1 MVSDRRRCS
10 RKMSTSE
17 PHILVT
23 GGAGYIG
30 SHTVIALRN
39 SGKALVVLDNLSTG
53 TKALV
58 PDDVP
63 MVVGDIKDSNVVRE
77 TLKKYAVTSVMHFAG
92 SIVVS
97 ESVSDPLAYYANN
110 TEASLRFIRCCHEM
124 DVGAFV
130 FSSTA
135 AVYGNPAKRLVDETA
150 PTMPIN
156 PYGASK
162 LMTERMLRDISAATG
177 LRIAIL
183 RYFNVAGADLE
194 GRSGQIGPNTSHL
207 IRTAAEVARGA
218 RSYMEIFGT
227 DYDTPDG
234 TCIRDFIHVS
244 DLATAH
250 VLALDHLLETREN
263 LILNCGYGTG
273 YSVREVLVA
282 TQALAE
288 KPLEIREAGRR
299 LGDAAE
305 LIANSA
311 QIREVLSWTPAYN
324 DLSLII
330 KTALDWEKRK
340 AVLDLS

>member
-1 MVSDRRRCS
+1 
-10 RKMSTSE
+10 MSNSE

-30 SHTVIALRN
+30 SHTVIALRD
-39 SGKALVVLDNLSTG
+39 SRKAVVVLDNLSSG
-53 TKALV
+53 SKALV

-63 MVVGDIKDSNVVRE
+63 MIVGDIKDTDLVRR
-77 TLKKYAVTSVMHFAG
+77 TLERYAVSAVMHFAG
-92 SIVVS
+92 SIIVS
-97 ESVSDPLAYYANN
+97 ESVADPLAYYANN
-110 TEASLRFIRCCHEM
+110 TEASLRFISCCDEM
-124 DVGAFV
+124 DVDAFV

-135 AVYGNPAKRLVDETA
+135 AVYGDPAQRRVDENA
-150 PTMPIN
+150 STMPIN

-162 LMTERMLRDISAATG
+162 LMTERMLRDVSAATG

-183 RYFNVAGADLE
+183 RYFNVAGADLK

-207 IRTAAEVARGA
+207 IRTAAEVAIGA

-250 VLALDHLLETREN
+250 IRALDYLLETREN
-263 LILNCGYGTG
+263 LLLNCGYGTG
-273 YSVREVLVA
+273 YSVREVL
-282 TQALAE
+282 LAAQTLVD
-288 KPLEIREAGRR
+288 KPLDIREACRR

-305 LIANSA
+305 LISDSRK
-311 QIREVLSWTPAYN
+311 IREILSWTPAFD

-330 KTALDWEKRK
+330 KTALDWEKRR
-340 AVLDLS
+340 AALNLS

>member
-1 MVSDRRRCS
+1 
-10 RKMSTSE
+10 MSNSE

-30 SHTVIALRN
+30 SHTVIGLRD
-39 SGKALVVLDNLSTG
+39 SGKAVVVLDNLSSG
-53 TKALV
+53 SKALV

-63 MVVGDIKDSNVVRE
+63 MIVGDIKDTDLVRR
-77 TLKKYAVTSVMHFAG
+77 TLERYAVSAVMHFAG
-92 SIVVS
+92 SIIVS
-97 ESVSDPLAYYANN
+97 ESVADPLAYYTNN
-110 TEASLRFIRCCHEM
+110 TEASLRFISCCHEM
-124 DVGAFV
+124 DVDAFV

-135 AVYGNPAKRLVDETA
+135 AVYGDPAQRRVDETA

-162 LMTERMLRDISAATG
+162 LMTERMLRDVSAATG

-183 RYFNVAGADLE
+183 RYFNVAGADPM

-207 IRTAAEVARGA
+207 IRTAAEVASGA

-250 VLALDHLLETREN
+250 IRALDYLLETREN
-263 LILNCGYGTG
+263 LLLNCGYGTG
-273 YSVREVLVA
+273 YSVREVLLA
-282 TQALAE
+282 TQTLAD
-288 KPLEIREAGRR
+288 KPLDIREACRR

-305 LIANSA
+305 LVSDSR
-311 QIREVLSWTPAYN
+311 QIREILSWTPAF
-324 DLSLII
+324 DDISLII

-340 AVLDLS
+340 AALNLS

>member
-1 MVSDRRRCS
+1 
-10 RKMSTSE
+10 MSTSE

-39 SGKALVVLDNLSTG
+39 YGKALVVLDNLSTG

-63 MVVGDIKDSNVVRE
+63 MVVGDIKDSNLVRE
-77 TLKKYAVTSVMHFAG
+77 TLKKYAVTAVMHFAG

-110 TEASLRFIRCCHEM
+110 TEASLRFMSCCHEM
-124 DVGAFV
+124 DVDAFV

-135 AVYGNPAKRLVDETA
+135 AVYGDPAERLVDETA

-162 LMTERMLRDISAATG
+162 LMTERMLRDVSAATG

-183 RYFNVAGADLE
+183 RYFNVAGADLK
-194 GRSGQIGPNTSHL
+194 GRSGQNGPNTSHL
-207 IRTAAEVARGA
+207 IRTAAEVASGA
-218 RSYMEIFGT
+218 RSHMEIFGT

-250 VLALDHLLETREN
+250 VLALDHILETREN
-263 LILNCGYGTG
+263 LLLNCGYGTG
-273 YSVREVLVA
+273 YSVREVLMA

-288 KPLEIREAGRR
+288 KPLDIREADRR

-305 LIANSA
+305 LVADSA
-311 QIREVLSWTPAYN
+311 QIRKVLNWTPAYD

-330 KTALDWEKRK
+330 RTALDWEKRK
-340 AVLDLS
+340 ALLAVS